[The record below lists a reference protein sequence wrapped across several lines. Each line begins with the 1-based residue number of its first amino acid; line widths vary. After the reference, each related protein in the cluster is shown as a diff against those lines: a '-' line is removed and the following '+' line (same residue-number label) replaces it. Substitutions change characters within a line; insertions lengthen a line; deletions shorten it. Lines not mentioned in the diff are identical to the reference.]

1 MHTNFLLITLQSNYV
16 DIMHHNAAA
25 AVNLVYCKTRHESQ
39 KSYLV
44 ALMFHDF
51 ESLKAKLFC
60 KLHAL

>member
-25 AVNLVYCKTRHESQ
+25 AAVNLVNCKTRHEIQ

-44 ALMFHDF
+44 ALMFQ
-51 ESLKAKLFC
+51 L
-60 KLHAL
+60 

>member
-25 AVNLVYCKTRHESQ
+25 AAAAVNLVHCKTRHESQ

-44 ALMFHDF
+44 ALMFQ
-51 ESLKAKLFC
+51 L
-60 KLHAL
+60 